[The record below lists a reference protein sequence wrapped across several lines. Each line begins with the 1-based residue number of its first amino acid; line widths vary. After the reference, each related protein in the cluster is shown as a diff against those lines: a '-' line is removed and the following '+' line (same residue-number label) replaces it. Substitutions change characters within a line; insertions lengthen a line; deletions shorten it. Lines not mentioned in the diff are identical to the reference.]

1 MNVALILS
9 GGVGTRLG
17 GDIPK
22 QYRMVGEKPVIAY
35 CLETLVQQDEIDA
48 VQVVADPSWQ
58 EFILENRRDSV
69 TDNSVSKTPSIEKSD
84 SQNSVW
90 KLKFRGFS
98 LPGDN
103 RQLSIWNGLQDIRK
117 FAGEEDVVL
126 IHDAAR
132 PLLSGQL
139 IRDCLKG
146 MEGYDGVL
154 PVLPMK
160 DTVYLSENGQEISG
174 LLDRKQTFAGQTP
187 EAFRIG
193 SYYRANQSLFPDR
206 IRQINGSTEPAILAG
221 MKIRMI
227 PGDERNF
234 KITTREDLTRFEEI
248 MRK

>member
-17 GDIPK
+17 GDVPK
-22 QYRMVGEKPVIAY
+22 QYRMVGGKPVIAY
-35 CLETLVQQDEIDA
+35 CLETLAQQKEIEA
-48 VQVVADPSWQ
+48 IQIVAEPSWQ
-58 EFILENRRDSV
+58 EFIMENRRKPVSDDSV
-69 TDNSVSKTPSIEKSD
+69 LKASGKGESD
-84 SQNSVW
+84 SADSVW

-132 PLLSGQL
+132 PLLSAEL
-139 IRDCLKG
+139 IQACFKG
-146 MEGYDGVL
+146 MEGYEGVL
-154 PVLPMK
+154 PVLAMK
-160 DTVYLSENGQEISG
+160 DTVYLSENGREISG
-174 LLDRKQTFAGQTP
+174 LLDRKQIFAGQAP

-193 SYYRANQSLFPDR
+193 SYYRANQSLFPDW
-206 IRQINGSTEPAILAG
+206 IRQMNGSTEPAILAG

-248 MRK
+248 MKK

>member
-1 MNVALILS
+1 MNIALILS

-17 GDIPK
+17 GDVPK
-22 QYRMVGEKPVIAY
+22 QYRMVGGKPVIAY
-35 CLETLVQQDEIDA
+35 CLETLAQQEEIEA
-48 VQVVADPSWQ
+48 IQIVAEPSWQ
-58 EFILENRRDSV
+58 EFIMENGRKPVSDDSV
-69 TDNSVSKTPSIEKSD
+69 LKASDKGESD
-84 SQNSVW
+84 SADSVW

-117 FAGEEDVVL
+117 FAGEEDAVL

-132 PLLSGQL
+132 PLLSGKL
-139 IRDCLKG
+139 IRECLNG
-146 MEGYDGVL
+146 MEGYEGVL

-174 LLDRKQTFAGQTP
+174 LLDRKQIFAGQAP

-206 IRQINGSTEPAILAG
+206 IWQINGSTEPAILAG

-234 KITTREDLTRFEEI
+234 KITTREDLMRFEEI
-248 MRK
+248 VKK

>member
-1 MNVALILS
+1 MNIALILS

-17 GDIPK
+17 GDVPK
-22 QYRMVGEKPVIAY
+22 QYRMVGGKPVIAY
-35 CLETLVQQDEIDA
+35 CLETLAQQEEIEA
-48 VQVVADPSWQ
+48 IQIVAEPSWQ
-58 EFILENRRDSV
+58 EFIMENGRKPVSDDSV
-69 TDNSVSKTPSIEKSD
+69 LKASDKGESD
-84 SQNSVW
+84 SADSVW

-117 FAGEEDVVL
+117 FAGEEDAVL

-132 PLLSGQL
+132 PLLSGKL
-139 IRDCLKG
+139 IRECLNG
-146 MEGYDGVL
+146 MEGYEGVL

-174 LLDRKQTFAGQTP
+174 LLDRKQIFAGQAP

-206 IRQINGSTEPAILAG
+206 IRQMNGSTEPAILAG

-234 KITTREDLTRFEEI
+234 KITTREDLMRFEEI
-248 MRK
+248 VKK

>member
-1 MNVALILS
+1 MNIALILS

-17 GDIPK
+17 GDVPK
-22 QYRMVGEKPVIAY
+22 QYRMVGGKPVIAY
-35 CLETLVQQDEIDA
+35 CLETLAQQKEIEA
-48 VQVVADPSWQ
+48 IQIVAEPSWQ
-58 EFILENRRDSV
+58 EFIMENGRKSVSDDSV
-69 TDNSVSKTPSIEKSD
+69 LKASGKGESD
-84 SQNSVW
+84 SADSVW
-90 KLKFRGFS
+90 KLKFQGFS

-132 PLLSGQL
+132 PLLSAEL
-139 IRDCLKG
+139 IQACFKG
-146 MEGYDGVL
+146 MEGYEGVL

-174 LLDRKQTFAGQTP
+174 LLDRKQIFAGQAP

-206 IRQINGSTEPAILAG
+206 IRQMNGSTEPAILAG

-248 MRK
+248 MKK

>member
-1 MNVALILS
+1 MNIALILS

-35 CLETLVQQDEIDA
+35 CLETLAQQQEIDA
-48 VQVVADPSWQ
+48 IQIVADPSWQ
-58 EFILENRRDSV
+58 EFIFENRS
-69 TDNSVSKTPSIEKSD
+69 NSA
-84 SQNSVW
+84 W

-98 LPGDN
+98 FPGDN

-139 IRDCLKG
+139 IQDCLRG

-174 LLDRKQTFAGQTP
+174 LLDRKQIFAGQAP

-193 SYYRANQSLFPDR
+193 RYYRANQSLFPDR
-206 IRQINGSTEPAILAG
+206 IWQINGSTEPAILAG

>member
-1 MNVALILS
+1 MNIALILS

-17 GDIPK
+17 GDVPK
-22 QYRMVGEKPVIAY
+22 QYRMVGGKPVIAY
-35 CLETLVQQDEIDA
+35 CLETLAQQKEIEA
-48 VQVVADPSWQ
+48 IQIVAEPSWQ
-58 EFILENRRDSV
+58 EFIVEHM
-69 TDNSVSKTPSIEKSD
+69 
-84 SQNSVW
+84 VW
-90 KLKFRGFS
+90 KEKMRGFS

-117 FAGEEDVVL
+117 FAGEEDAVL

-132 PLLSGQL
+132 PLLSGKL
-139 IRDCLKG
+139 IRECLNG
-146 MEGYDGVL
+146 MEGYEGVL

-174 LLDRKQTFAGQTP
+174 LLDRKQIFAGQAP

-206 IRQINGSTEPAILAG
+206 IRQMNGSTEPAILAG

-234 KITTREDLTRFEEI
+234 KITTREDLIRFEEI
-248 MRK
+248 MKK

>member
-9 GGVGTRLG
+9 GGVGVRLG
-17 GDIPK
+17 GDVPK
-22 QYRMVGEKPVIAY
+22 QYLLVGGKPVILY
-35 CLETLVQQDEIDA
+35 CLETLVQQEEIDA
-48 VQVVADPSWQ
+48 IQIVADPFWQ
-58 EFILENRRDSV
+58 EFIFENMSDSV
-69 TDNSVSKTPSIEKSD
+69 EGSSVSKTPCIEKSD
-84 SQNSVW
+84 SQDSVW

-132 PLLSGQL
+132 PLLSGKL
-139 IRDCLKG
+139 IRECLNG
-146 MEGYDGVL
+146 MESYEGVL

-174 LLDRKQTFAGQTP
+174 LLDRKQIFAGQAP

-193 SYYRANQSLFPDR
+193 SYYRANRSLFPDR

-227 PGDERNF
+227 AGDERNF
-234 KITTREDLTRFEEI
+234 KITTREDLMRFEEI
-248 MRK
+248 IKK

>member
-1 MNVALILS
+1 MNIALILS

-17 GDIPK
+17 GDVPK
-22 QYRMVGEKPVIAY
+22 QYRMVGGKPVIAY
-35 CLETLVQQDEIDA
+35 CLETLAQQEEIEA
-48 VQVVADPSWQ
+48 IQIVAEPSWQ
-58 EFILENRRDSV
+58 EFIMENGRKPVSDDSV
-69 TDNSVSKTPSIEKSD
+69 LKASDKGESD
-84 SQNSVW
+84 SADSVW

-132 PLLSGQL
+132 PLLSAEL
-139 IRDCLKG
+139 IQACFKG
-146 MEGYDGVL
+146 MEGYEGVL

-174 LLDRKQTFAGQTP
+174 LLDRRQIFAGQAP

-206 IRQINGSTEPAILAG
+206 IRQMNGSTEPAILAG

-234 KITTREDLTRFEEI
+234 KITTREDLIRFEEI
-248 MRK
+248 MKK

>member
-17 GDIPK
+17 GDVPK
-22 QYRMVGEKPVIAY
+22 QYRMVGGKPVIAY
-35 CLETLVQQDEIDA
+35 CLETLAQQKEIEA
-48 VQVVADPSWQ
+48 IQIVAEPSWQ
-58 EFILENRRDSV
+58 EFIMENRRKPVSDDSV
-69 TDNSVSKTPSIEKSD
+69 LKASGKGEPD
-84 SQNSVW
+84 SADSVW

-132 PLLSGQL
+132 PLLSAEL
-139 IRDCLKG
+139 IQACFKG
-146 MEGYDGVL
+146 MEGYEGVL

-174 LLDRKQTFAGQTP
+174 LLDRKQIFAGQAP

-206 IRQINGSTEPAILAG
+206 IRQMNGSTEPAILAG

-248 MRK
+248 MKK